1 MAKHITSHSIQVLLV
16 FIMAAS
22 CHSVMAQSPLDLIT
36 TEKQAEQYTPPDV
49 NKLTS
54 NWWQSAIQSAPKDQP
69 YLYLNNWGQSLFSEL
84 KQTPNSFSLEDSQA
98 ITQFYTNIQEL
109 QKRAQQKPKPPSISL
124 ENKPPHTLTQIYERL
139 KELRQLKQLLL
150 NHKEAEDDFISE
162 GSQNRERI
170 DRLVIEY
177 GALAVNDTE
186 RVSIG
191 LLWMA
196 YRSWL
201 ALNQLQAQQANDFK
215 QATEKNIQALE
226 KHINQIKSG
235 LKPNMDSIDGL
246 ERQIQIN
253 LTALEQNQKTVLQGN
268 LAFAQSQKNASFS
281 GLETDINRL
290 DLVQDIMSQRRLE
303 LALARDRTHI
313 TWIEFNLSDDNE
325 KTKAINARIEENQT
339 LIENTN
345 KQLTQWQLLAQQML
359 LSPAAHLL
367 SDDDEKQAFA
377 KRTNMAQN
385 VLLDLDEIYWQ
396 KDKVTFLQSLL
407 TETKMGTQSGFS
419 LWWSEL
425 KNLSTSTF
433 STVSEIIN
441 KPLFRINDT
450 PITLRPLLQI
460 PVIILIGF
468 ILSKLVRVFLNR
480 IESRKDSDDAP
491 LFFMLNKIIHYII
504 VIAIVLACFTT
515 LGINLSNLTL
525 IAGAL
530 SVGIGFGLQNI
541 VSNFVSGL
549 TIMFERSLKVGD
561 YIELESGIT
570 GSVKEINARS
580 TRINTNDNIDVVIP
594 NSDLVT
600 NQIINWTLRDSIKRV
615 KIPFGVAYGTDK
627 DLVRKAAIEAAEK
640 VPFTLTNMKGKEP
653 EVWMKGFGD
662 NSLDFILLVWVSKYG
677 VRRPNRIKASFL
689 WELDNA
695 FNKYEI
701 EVPFPQRVLHHP
713 KDKAQ
718 GDKSEDQNEDKA
730 TLVKGD

>member
-1 MAKHITSHSIQVLLV
+1 MAQFKLLQTHRLLLML
-16 FIMAAS
+16 FCMTLTG
-22 CHSVMAQSPLDLIT
+22 CLLAQSPLDLIT

-54 NWWQSAIQSAPKDQP
+54 NWWQSAIQSAPKEQP
-69 YLYLNNWGQSLFSEL
+69 YLHLNNWGQTLFSHLQQNPSAYNVE
-84 KQTPNSFSLEDSQA
+84 NAQA

-109 QKRAQQKPKPPSISL
+109 QKRTQQTAKNISPLPEDKPPYDLS
-124 ENKPPHTLTQIYERL
+124 QIYTRL
-139 KELRQLKQLLL
+139 KELRQFKLLL
-150 NHKEAEDDFISE
+150 ANHTEAEDDFISE
-162 GSQNRERI
+162 ASQNRQHI

-177 GALAVNDTE
+177 GALAVDDAE

-196 YRSWL
+196 YRSWV
-201 ALNQLQAQQANDFK
+201 ALNQLQAQHANTLK
-215 QATEKNIQALE
+215 QSTEESIKKLE
-226 KHINQIKSG
+226 NHINRIKKA
-235 LKPNMDSIDGL
+235 LKPDIDTIDAL

-253 LTALEQNQKTVLQGN
+253 LTALEKNQKSVLQSN
-268 LAFAQSQKNASFS
+268 LAFAQSQESDTFS
-281 GLETDINRL
+281 GFESDINRL
-290 DLVQDIMSQRRLE
+290 NLVQDMMSQRRLE

-313 TWIEFNLSDDNE
+313 EWIKYYFSNDNKKSD
-325 KTKAINARIEENQT
+325 TINTRIENNTQ
-339 LIENTN
+339 LISDTN
-345 KQLTQWQLLAQQML
+345 KQLSQWQLLAQEML
-359 LSPAAHLL
+359 LSPDTHLL
-367 SDDDEKQAFA
+367 TADNVKQAFTQ
-377 KRTNMAQN
+377 RTTLAQDI
-385 VLLDLDEIYWQ
+385 LIAMDDIYWQ

-407 TETKMGTQSGFS
+407 TETKISAQSGVS

-425 KNLSTSTF
+425 KNLTSTTF
-433 STVSEIIN
+433 NAVSTFIN

-468 ILSKLVRVFLNR
+468 ILSKMVRMLLGR
-480 IESRKDSDDAP
+480 IESRKGSDDAP

-504 VIAIVLACFTT
+504 IIAIVLTSFTT

-627 DLVRKAAIEAAEK
+627 ELVKKAAQEAAEK

-653 EVWMKGFGD
+653 EVWMTGFGD
-662 NSLDFILLVWVSKYG
+662 NSLDFVLLVWVSKYG

-689 WELDNA
+689 WELDTA
-695 FNKYEI
+695 FNQHGI
-701 EVPFPQRVLHHP
+701 EVPFPQRVIHY
-713 KDKAQ
+713 A
-718 GDKSEDQNEDKA
+718 NESINES
-730 TLVKGD
+730 KGDSI